1 MVEIATNDVCA
12 SFILHIYID
21 LTWDVSIHGH
31 SIDMGLL
38 MRNMDL
44 PRKVT
49 RENAEQLFTSMLKLN
64 LCPGIDGLNP
74 ICRIISQN
82 GPAVFHD
89 HQNQKLAVED
99 RFSKTVRRRFNIV
112 PSKLDS
118 SDPRISRATKLRQI
132 DSESLR
138 LAPKV

>member
-99 RFSKTVRRRFNIV
+99 RFSKTVRRRFNIG
-112 PSKLDS
+112 PPKLES
-118 SDPRISRATKLRQI
+118 ALNLALRV
-132 DSESLR
+132 DTLGR
-138 LAPKV
+138 LKFD